1 MDRLLPTLTSV
12 RSRAYPLGVRP
23 LIRLFILWY
32 QRAVTRRRLQ
42 QLDARALA
50 DLGLNQVDQY
60 REGGKPFW
68 RE

>member
-12 RSRAYPLGVRP
+12 RFRAYSLGVRP
-23 LIRLFILWY
+23 LLRLFILWH
-32 QRAVTRRRLQ
+32 QRAVTRRQLQ

-60 REGGKPFW
+60 REGSKGFW
-68 RE
+68 QR